1 MGEPATREEYEERYG
16 ESYRLE
22 GYGIGN
28 VHCHMPCPF
37 CAAPDFIVYEILSM
51 RGTLAKGAECKECG
65 RGMRCVFTADESST
79 AFEMVQ
85 TKGADPAPWVPPM
98 RRVPK

>member
-1 MGEPATREEYEERYG
+1 MSEPKTREEYEERFHSN
-16 ESYRLE
+16 EKIT

-28 VHCHMPCPF
+28 VYCHMPCPF
-37 CAAPDFIVYEILSM
+37 CGAADFITYELLSM
-51 RGTLAKGAECKECG
+51 RDTLGRGASCKECQ
-65 RGMRCVFTADESST
+65 RGMRCVFVSDPSST

-85 TKGADPAPWVPPM
+85 TAGPDPAPWIPKM